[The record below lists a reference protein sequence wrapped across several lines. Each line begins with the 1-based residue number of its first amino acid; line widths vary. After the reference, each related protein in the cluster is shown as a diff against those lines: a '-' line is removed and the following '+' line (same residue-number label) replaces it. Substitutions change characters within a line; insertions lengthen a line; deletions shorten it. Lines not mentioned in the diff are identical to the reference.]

1 MITLLVG
8 TAAACQPRF
17 KPEAYPT
24 PLALFDAAKAA
35 YQRGNCGA
43 AILGFTRVTFEFPP
57 RDPHIAE
64 ARYLSGECH
73 FKQGDYLQASQEFRR
88 MADDFP
94 THELAPSALMRS
106 GDALAKLWKRPE
118 LDPTYGEQAQAAY
131 GEALARY
138 PDAPIVPQ
146 LRERSAVLTDW
157 FAQKDLKNGDF
168 YYRIKAYDSA
178 MIYYRWVVATYP
190 QSKYAA
196 PALMRLVQTY
206 RRIGYDDEV
215 TETCAHLRQY
225 YPDADGLD
233 RVCPPPAAP

>member
-1 MITLLVG
+1 VLVLLVG
-8 TAAACQPRF
+8 AVGCRPGF
-17 KPEAYPT
+17 KPEAYPS

-35 YQRGNCGA
+35 YERGNCGA
-43 AILGFTRVTFEFPP
+43 ATLGFTRVMFEFPA

-64 ARYLSGECH
+64 ARYMLGECR
-73 FKQGDYLQASQEFRR
+73 FKEGDYLQASQEFRR
-88 MADDFP
+88 VADDFP
-94 THELAPSALMRS
+94 NHELAPGALMRA

-118 LDPTYGEQAQAAY
+118 LDPTYGEQAQSVY
-131 GEALARY
+131 TEALTRY
-138 PDAPIVPQ
+138 PDAAVAAQIRQ
-146 LRERSAVLTDW
+146 RSQVLTDW
-157 FAQKDLKNGDF
+157 FAEKDLKNGDF

-206 RRIGYDDEV
+206 RKIGYDDEV

-225 YPDADGLD
+225 YPDTDGLD
-233 RVCPPPAAP
+233 RVCPAPAAP